1 MPSANHEL
9 YQDAILKTPSP
20 SFTIEQVR
28 DIANKLYGLS
38 GNLFPLPSERDQNLR
53 IRTEAGDQFVIK
65 IANSAENPAI
75 IDMQLMY
82 QKYCFLATDQ
92 LSSKSRL
99 RTVRITA
106 CVY

>member
-38 GNLFPLPSERDQNLR
+38 GNLFPLPSERDQNLLRTAPR
-53 IRTEAGDQFVIK
+53 IRRSLIC
-65 IANSAENPAI
+65 NSGRWNI
-75 IDMQLMY
+75 
-82 QKYCFLATDQ
+82 
-92 LSSKSRL
+92 SR
-99 RTVRITA
+99 
-106 CVY
+106 